1 MQRYT
6 QPKSVLDVKY
16 SLFCL
21 VSSFLLTKLLKVIK
35 NLPVLISWA
44 LKLLKDREEQERK
57 LVAAKSVQDKQQE
70 VNNGPV
76 IPKLNFEN
84 LESSK
89 LTGNNMSQQDMLRV
103 LDDMIGVIE
112 QLKQNINVNIDK
124 NQ

>member
-103 LDDMIGVIE
+103 LDDVIGVIE

>member
-1 MQRYT
+1 MIDFKV
-6 QPKSVLDVKY
+6 PKSSVKR
-16 SLFCL
+16 
-21 VSSFLLTKLLKVIK
+21 
-35 NLPVLISWA
+35 A

-57 LVAAKSVQDKQQE
+57 LVAAKSVQEKQQE
-70 VNNGPV
+70 VNNAPV

-103 LDDMIGVIE
+103 LDDVIGVIE